1 MLSRSSNKPVPGG
14 GNRGPSP
21 PEAFGG
27 GGGGGG
33 RGDGDGVHGFR
44 QQLQRYRLGL
54 LFTIASIVMLFISF
68 TTLFVARR
76 GAGKFDP
83 LTGAFQSDWIP
94 VSLPM
99 KILLIN
105 TAVLLASC
113 LLVEIARRAA
123 RLEAILVP
131 MSKIPGVRAIRQTSL
146 WWVWA
151 TALAGFGFLFGQY
164 RAWQQLHLSRRLRKQ
179 QSSQHILLLA
189 DGNPR
194 PASGGGPDGV
204 ALRLPG
210 GRAKAL
216 AGAALHH
223 PRRDRLVLALH
234 GRHVA
239 LCAAGVEADGLIQ
252 PHLERLRGRTIIE
265 RFGNRQIAAVG
276 VECRNRAGW
285 PFSLCPRKQS

>member
-1 MLSRSSNKPVPGG
+1 MAGMLSRSSNKPVPGG

-83 LTGAFQSDWIP
+83 LTGAFQSDWSP

-105 TAVLLASC
+105 TAVLIASC
-113 LLVEIARRAA
+113 LLVEVARRTA

-131 MSKIPGVRAIRQTSL
+131 MSKIPGVQAIRQTSL
-146 WWVWA
+146 WWVGA
-151 TALAGFGFLFGQY
+151 TALAGSGFLFGQY
-164 RAWQQLHLSRRLRKQ
+164 RAWQQLHHVGAFVN
-179 QSSQHILLLA
+179 SSPAATFFFLLT
-189 DGNPR
+189 GTH
-194 PASGGGPDGV
+194 
-204 ALRLPG
+204 
-210 GRAKAL
+210 
-216 AGAALHH
+216 ALHLTAGLMVLLYACLAAG
-223 PRRDRLVLALH
+223 PRLSLERRCITLEVTAWYWHFMAVMWLYVLLVLKLM
-234 GRHVA
+234 
-239 LCAAGVEADGLIQ
+239 D
-252 PHLERLRGRTIIE
+252 
-265 RFGNRQIAAVG
+265 
-276 VECRNRAGW
+276 
-285 PFSLCPRKQS
+285 

>member
-1 MLSRSSNKPVPGG
+1 MAGMLSHSSNRPVPGG

-83 LTGAFQSDWIP
+83 LTGAFQSDWAP
-94 VSLPM
+94 VSLPI

-105 TAVLLASC
+105 TAVLVASC
-113 LLVEIARRAA
+113 ILVEIARRAA
-123 RLEAILVP
+123 RLEAILLP

-146 WWVWA
+146 LWMWA
-151 TALAGFGFLFGQY
+151 TAVSGFGFLFGQY
-164 RAWQQLHLSRRLRKQ
+164 HVWQRLHLQGAFLN
-179 QSSQHILLLA
+179 SS
-189 DGNPR
+189 
-194 PASGGGPDGV
+194 PASTFV
-204 ALRLPG
+204 FLLT
-210 GRAKAL
+210 
-216 AGAALHH
+216 GAHALHLTAGLIVLLYACLAAG
-223 PRRDRLVLALH
+223 PRLSLDRRCITLEVTAWYWHFMAVMWVYVLLVLKLM
-234 GRHVA
+234 
-239 LCAAGVEADGLIQ
+239 D
-252 PHLERLRGRTIIE
+252 
-265 RFGNRQIAAVG
+265 
-276 VECRNRAGW
+276 
-285 PFSLCPRKQS
+285 